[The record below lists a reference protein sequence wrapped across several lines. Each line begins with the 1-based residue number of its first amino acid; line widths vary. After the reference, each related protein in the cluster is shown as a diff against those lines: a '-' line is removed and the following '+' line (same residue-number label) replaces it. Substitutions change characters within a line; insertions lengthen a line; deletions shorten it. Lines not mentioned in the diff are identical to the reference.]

1 MDRRRLGGIAPLA
14 LFGMSLLLIGC
25 GGDTEAPVGAA
36 GGVAP
41 AQCQLL
47 GDIDGDGNPSVNDAI
62 AILRIVVGLAE
73 ADPLADCDQDGAT
86 SVNDAILLLRCVVG
100 LAEWPLGEIC
110 GIGTIQG
117 YVIDTLST
125 AQDATALGF
134 AAQTSDDAVAM
145 AVVRVE
151 TGTETFY
158 VRTMLDGY
166 FAVEVPTQPVTL
178 TAYPP
183 EEQIEWYTPSAPL
196 NVTTRA
202 DRLTGVEGTD
212 MGPVPTVQPVEFMP
226 LHLKDK
232 RYMAVQDWTPDMI
245 VPPELGRWAGVVIGT
260 TTVNEM
266 EAYVLASPQGAPDI
280 VRTLQDEPTQ
290 FGDYSYIVTPGD
302 DGSIT
307 IHGEAVLV
315 RTPEGS
321 YQVVACLYETPFVL
335 VDLVLGR
342 EYVCDGFARQEVL
355 DVQLAPGVTLPAL
368 YDEAVTLPGFG
379 GCTMGIA
386 MHVRV
391 AAVGAPIETF
401 AGDFS
406 DTLVLEYTTEI
417 DNGQRAVEAVQFR
430 AWARDVGAVQTVGQR
445 ALRNVGEPRSDGTLL
460 ATAFRDLVYASVGGT
475 EYGEAPPHR
484 LSAFWSAIRGF
495 VDGAEGPMVQWC
507 DEYPTCDGVEMTLEE
522 DGTLLIEFFQGAT
535 VLGTDTGTWTQ
546 VGNQLTINRVG
557 HDPWVCTYTYSPL
570 FLNTLH
576 TEGGHE
582 YLTEW
587 FGA

>member
-1 MDRRRLGGIAPLA
+1 MCRRC
-14 LFGMSLLLIGC
+14 LLCVVAVVVIVSIVVLVGC
-25 GGDTEAPVGAA
+25 GGEASAVTAEH
-36 GGVAP
+36 GVRT
-41 AQCQLL
+41 AQCRLL
-47 GDIDGDGNPSVNDAI
+47 GDIDGDGHASVNDAI

-73 ADPLADCDQDGAT
+73 ADPLADCDQDTTT

-110 GIGTIQG
+110 GIGTVQG
-117 YVIDTLST
+117 YVVDTLST
-125 AQDATALGF
+125 AQEATALGF
-134 AAQTSDDAVAM
+134 APQTSDDAVAM

-166 FAVEVPTQPVTL
+166 FAVELPTRPVTL

-183 EEQIEWYTPSAPL
+183 EEETEWYTPSAPL
-196 NVTTRA
+196 SVTASA
-202 DRLTGVEGTD
+202 DRLVDVDGTD
-212 MGPVPTVQPVEFMP
+212 IGAVPTAQPAEFMP

-232 RYMAVQDWTPDMI
+232 RYMEAQDWTPDMV
-245 VPPELGRWAGVVIGT
+245 VPGEFGRWAGVVIGT
-260 TTVNEM
+260 TTVNGV

-280 VRTLQDEPTQ
+280 VRTLQGDDTTQ

-307 IHGEAVLV
+307 LHGEAVLV
-315 RTPEGS
+315 RTAEGV
-321 YQVVACLYETPFVL
+321 YQVVACLYETPFAL

-342 EYVCDGFARQEVL
+342 EYVCDGFARQEVV
-355 DVQLAPGVTLPAL
+355 DVQLAPGVTLASL
-368 YDEAVTLPGFG
+368 YDEAVTLPAFG
-379 GCTMGIA
+379 GCTAGLAI
-386 MHVRV
+386 HLRV
-391 AAVGAPIETF
+391 AAIGAPIETF

-406 DTLVLEYTTEI
+406 DTLVLEYTTEVE
-417 DNGQRAVEAVQFR
+417 NEQRAIQAVQFR
-430 AWARDVGAVQTVGQR
+430 AWARDVGAIQTVGQR
-445 ALRNVGEPRSDGTLL
+445 ALRDVGDPLSDGTLL
-460 ATAFRDLVYASVGGT
+460 ATVFRDLVYASVGGT
-475 EYGEAPPHR
+475 EYGETPPHR
-484 LSAFWSAIRGF
+484 LAAYWSAIRGF
-495 VDGAEGPMVQWC
+495 TDEAEGPMVQWC
-507 DEYPTCDGVEMTLEE
+507 DEYPTCDGVDMTLNE
-522 DGTLLIEFFQGAT
+522 DGTLLIEFFAGGT
-535 VLGTDTGTWTQ
+535 LLGTDIGTWTQ

>member
-1 MDRRRLGGIAPLA
+1 MCRHRLFCVASVAVVTMIV
-14 LFGMSLLLIGC
+14 LLTGC
-25 GGDTEAPVGAA
+25 GGDTEELAQTA

-47 GDIDGDGNPSVNDAI
+47 GDIDGDGSPSVNDAI
-62 AILRIVVGLAE
+62 SILRIVVGLAE
-73 ADPLADCDQDGAT
+73 ADPLADCDQDGTT

-145 AVVRVE
+145 AIVQVE

-183 EEQIEWYTPSAPL
+183 EEQTEWYTPSAPL
-196 NVTTRA
+196 DVTVHS
-202 DRLTGVEGTD
+202 DRLTDVDGTD
-212 MGPVPTVQPVEFMP
+212 LGPVPTVQPAEFMP

-232 RYMAVQDWTPDMI
+232 RYMAVQDWTPDMV

-260 TTVNEM
+260 TTVNEV

-280 VRTLQDEPTQ
+280 VRTLQDDAMQ

-315 RTPEGS
+315 RTPEGN

-342 EYVCDGFARQEVL
+342 EYVCDGFARQEVI
-355 DVQLAPGVTLPAL
+355 DVQLAPGVTLAAL
-368 YDEAVTLPGFG
+368 YDEAVTLPTFD

-386 MHVRV
+386 LHVRV

-406 DTLVLEYTTEI
+406 DTLVLEYTTEM
-417 DNGQRAVEAVQFR
+417 DNGQRAVQAVQFR

-445 ALRNVGEPRSDGTLL
+445 ALRNVGEPLSDGELV

-484 LSAFWSAIRGF
+484 LAAYWSAIRGF

-507 DEYPTCDGVEMTLEE
+507 DEYPTSDTVEMTLDE

-535 VLGTDTGTWTQ
+535 LLGTDTGTWTQ